1 MSALRRYSPYSR
13 SGNRRFHSTHCC
25 NFSQNSPQAFALF
38 IFFRIPIRT
47 IPSLILHLFCETH
60 SNVPGDRKKYLL
72 ITSLSLTHYL
82 SETNKIMP
90 NNE

>member
-13 SGNRRFHSTHCC
+13 SGNRKFHSTHCC

-47 IPSLILHLFCETH
+47 IPSLILHLLGETH
-60 SNVPGDRKKYLL
+60 SNVPGDRNKYLL

-82 SETNKIMP
+82 SESKNIMP